1 MSPRS
6 CSRARGRRRH
16 ERRVAEATS
25 DPLAEAQR
33 VSCIRV
39 VLDVDDAI
47 TPLTMVG
54 GASAFGPDAG
64 EHRHLQ
70 DAVAFVLDT
79 ISVKQDIRTY
89 SRVPDVIDCQEDSQ

>member
-1 MSPRS
+1 MGPRS

-16 ERRVAEATS
+16 ERRVADITS

-33 VSCIRV
+33 VSRIRV
-39 VLDVDDAI
+39 VLDVDEVI
-47 TPLTMVG
+47 TLLTTVG

-70 DAVAFVLDT
+70 GAVAFILDA
-79 ISVKQDIRTY
+79 ISVKQDTRAY
-89 SRVPDVIDCQEDSQ
+89 LWAGVINCQKDS

>member
-16 ERRVAEATS
+16 EQRVAEVTS
-25 DPLAEAQR
+25 DPLAETQR

-39 VLDVDDAI
+39 VLDVDDVI
-47 TPLTMVG
+47 TLLTMVG
-54 GASAFGPDAG
+54 GASAFVPDAG

-70 DAVAFVLDT
+70 EAVAFALDA
-79 ISVKQDIRTY
+79 ISVKQD
-89 SRVPDVIDCQEDSQ
+89 SRSYPWVPDVIDCQ